1 MTRCSGAG
9 AAGDRPAG
17 DRPAGDRPAGDRPA
31 GDTTRIRGRHVVAY
45 DAVRAGHVILEAG
58 EVVFRGDRVLHVGGP
73 YEGPVDHE
81 IDARSH
87 LVIPGLV
94 DAHALM
100 DIGIHLLLWDYPREQ
115 GYRPRRFV
123 EGTGS
128 VFDERQTRDGAEAML
143 SMLLRSG
150 VTTFCG
156 INAMVF
162 KRWDDEPW
170 EPPLYAEVANRLG
183 LRAFLSHHYRSSV
196 PIVDDPHHDA
206 LVDEPRGRA
215 GLERGIAFVR
225 RCQRG
230 DFGPR
235 VHGLL
240 FPYTQDT
247 VSDELLRA
255 TDAAARDLGVGWRM
269 HTAQSLAEV
278 EWTLARHGR
287 SPIERLDHL
296 GVLGSDVLLTHV
308 LHGRGHAGGNG
319 LADAE
324 LDLLARSGTSV
335 GHTPWIYLFGGRVL
349 DAFGRYRRAGV
360 NVAIG
365 TDTYPGDMI
374 QEMRIAALMGKVA
387 ERAALAT
394 TAADVFDAATLGG
407 ARFLG
412 RADLGRLA
420 PGSKADIVVVREATA
435 TFAPTLDPI
444 RSLVYYASV
453 RDVSDVFVDGR
464 PVLVDGAILG
474 LEEAD
479 VSARMGALLIDVAD
493 ALAGWDAQGRSVAER
508 FPPTYPVVRP
518 HR

>member
-1 MTRCSGAG
+1 MNGD
-9 AAGDRPAG
+9 AAQPQANE
-17 DRPAGDRPAGDRPA
+17 
-31 GDTTRIRGRHVVAY
+31 TVRIRGRHVVAY
-45 DAVRAGHVILEAG
+45 DGERGGHVIVEGG
-58 EVVFRGDRVLHVGGP
+58 EVVFQGDRVLHAGGP
-73 YEGPVDHE
+73 YDGAVDRE

-87 LVIPGLV
+87 LVMPGLV

-100 DIGIHLLLWDYPREQ
+100 DIGIHLLLWDYPREE

-123 EGTGS
+123 EGTES

-143 SMLLRSG
+143 AMLVRSG

-170 EPPLYAEVANRLG
+170 EPPLYADVANRLG

-196 PIVDDPHHDA
+196 PIVDDPVDDT
-206 LVDEPRGRA
+206 LVDEARGFA
-215 GLERGIAFVR
+215 GLERCVEFVR

-230 DFGPR
+230 EFGPR

-247 VSDELLRA
+247 ASDELLRA
-255 TDAAARDLGVGWRM
+255 TSAAARELGVGWRM
-269 HTAQSLAEV
+269 HTAQSVREV
-278 EWTLARHGR
+278 EWTLEHHER

-296 GVLGSDVLLTHV
+296 GVLGPEVMLTHV
-308 LHGRGHAGGNG
+308 LHGRGHRGGNG
-319 LADAE
+319 LDDHE
-324 LDLLARSGTSV
+324 VELLAASGTSV

-349 DAFGRYRRAGV
+349 DAFGRYRRAGI

-412 RADLGRLA
+412 RDDLGRLA
-420 PGSKADIVVVREATA
+420 PGSKADIVLVREDTA
-435 TFAPTLDPI
+435 TFAPTQDPI

-453 RDVSDVFVDGR
+453 RDVSHVFVDGR
-464 PVLVDGAILG
+464 PVLVDGVIPG
-474 LEEAD
+474 LDEAELKG
-479 VSARMGALLIDVAD
+479 RMAALLGDVTD
-493 ALAGWDAQGRSVAER
+493 VLVGWDSRGRSVRER
-508 FPPTYPVVRP
+508 FPTSYPLVDGRG
-518 HR
+518 

>member
-1 MTRCSGAG
+1 MNGHG
-9 AAGDRPAG
+9 AASQAHE
-17 DRPAGDRPAGDRPA
+17 
-31 GDTTRIRGRHVVAY
+31 TETVRIRGRHVVAY
-45 DAVRAGHVILEAG
+45 DVERGGHVIVEGG
-58 EVVFRGDRVLHVGGP
+58 EVVFQGDRVLHAGGP
-73 YEGPVDHE
+73 YDGAVDRE

-87 LVIPGLV
+87 LVMPGLV

-100 DIGIHLLLWDYPREQ
+100 DIGIHLLLWDYPREE
-115 GYRPRRFV
+115 GYRPRSFV
-123 EGTGS
+123 EGTES

-143 SMLLRSG
+143 AMLVRSG

-170 EPPLYAEVANRLG
+170 EPPLYADVANRLG

-196 PIVDDPHHDA
+196 PIVDDP
-206 LVDEPRGRA
+206 VDDTLIDEARGFA
-215 GLERGIAFVR
+215 GLERCVEFVR

-230 DFGPR
+230 EFGPR

-255 TDAAARDLGVGWRM
+255 TSATARELGVGWRM
-269 HTAQSLAEV
+269 HTAQSVREV
-278 EWTLARHGR
+278 ERTLARYER

-296 GVLGSDVLLTHV
+296 GVLGPEVMLTHV
-308 LHGRGHAGGNG
+308 LHGRGHGGGNG
-319 LADAE
+319 LDDHE
-324 LDLLARSGTSV
+324 VELLAASGTNV

-349 DAFGRYRRAGV
+349 DAFGRYRRAGI

-412 RADLGRLA
+412 RDDLGRLA
-420 PGSKADIVVVREATA
+420 PGSKAVIVLVREDSA
-435 TFAPTLDPI
+435 TFAPTQDPI

-453 RDVSDVFVDGR
+453 RDVSHVFVDGR
-464 PVLVDGAILG
+464 PVLVDGAIPG
-474 LEEAD
+474 VDEAELNG
-479 VSARMGALLIDVAD
+479 RMAALLDDVTGVLTA
-493 ALAGWDAQGRSVAER
+493 WDGRGRSVRER
-508 FPPTYPVVRP
+508 FPTTYPLVDGRG
-518 HR
+518 